1 MPSAPKVS
9 QSVNRVCVM
18 KLTDPENIRS
28 LTIAWHGER
37 DRNGRPLVPENILN
51 RMELVTTEEAW
62 GVLRKHGYN
71 YGFTG
76 DWKILHPEKVLVGRA
91 VTCRFVPTRVDLND
105 SVSKLVETEGRIGG
119 QNSWV
124 IDELIENDVV
134 VVDLFGK
141 IRNGT
146 FAGDNLSTAIQASTR
161 RGMIID
167 GGIRDSQGILPLE
180 EFNAF
185 VRGFD
190 PSAIADVT
198 LAEINGITRI
208 GEATCLPGDVVLGT
222 LTGVIFIPAHL
233 AEEVVTTS
241 EYIRL
246 KDEFGKLRLSEGV
259 YTPGEVDREFSA
271 AMNEDFERWKA
282 ENAKP

>member
-1 MPSAPKVS
+1 
-9 QSVNRVCVM
+9 M
-18 KLTDPENIRS
+18 KLTNPDNIRS
-28 LTIAWHGER
+28 LTTAWHGER
-37 DRNGRPLVPENILN
+37 DANGRPRVPEDILN

-62 GVLRKHGYN
+62 GVLRKNGYN
-71 YGFTG
+71 HSFTG
-76 DWKILHPEKVLVGRA
+76 NWEILHPGKALVGRA
-91 VTCRFVPTRVDLND
+91 VTCRFVPKREDLND
-105 SVSKLVETEGRIGG
+105 SVNGLVDMEGRIGG

-124 IDELIENDVV
+124 IDELSENDVV

-141 IRNGT
+141 IRDGT
-146 FAGDNLSTAIQASTR
+146 FAGDNLATAIQTNTR
-161 RGMIID
+161 RGMVVD
-167 GGIRDSQGILPLE
+167 GGIRDLQGILPLK

-208 GEATCLPGDVVLGT
+208 GDATCIPGDVVLGT
-222 LTGVIFIPAHL
+222 TTGVIFIPAHL

-246 KDEFGKLRLSEGV
+246 KDEFGKLRLSEGI
-259 YTPGEVDREFSA
+259 YTPGQVDREFSVE
-271 AMNEDFERWKA
+271 MNEDFDRWKA
-282 ENAKP
+282 ERL

>member
-1 MPSAPKVS
+1 
-9 QSVNRVCVM
+9 M

-62 GVLRKHGYN
+62 GVLRKPGYN

-76 DWKILHPEKVLVGRA
+76 DWKILHPDKVLVGRA

>member
-1 MPSAPKVS
+1 M
-9 QSVNRVCVM
+9 
-18 KLTDPENIRS
+18 
-28 LTIAWHGER
+28 
-37 DRNGRPLVPENILN
+37 
-51 RMELVTTEEAW
+51 
-62 GVLRKHGYN
+62 
-71 YGFTG
+71 
-76 DWKILHPEKVLVGRA
+76 
-91 VTCRFVPTRVDLND
+91 
-105 SVSKLVETEGRIGG
+105 
-119 QNSWV
+119 
-124 IDELIENDVV
+124 V

-146 FAGDNLSTAIQASTR
+146 FAGDNLSTAIQTSTR

-167 GGIRDSQGILPLE
+167 GGIRDAQGILPLE

-282 ENAKP
+282 EKAKA

>member
-1 MPSAPKVS
+1 MPKVS

-71 YGFTG
+71 FGFTG

-282 ENAKP
+282 EKAKA

>member
-1 MPSAPKVS
+1 MPKVS

-51 RMELVTTEEAW
+51 RMELGTTEEAW

-71 YGFTG
+71 FGFTG

-146 FAGDNLSTAIQASTR
+146 FAGDNLSTAIQTSTR

-282 ENAKP
+282 ENTKP

>member
-146 FAGDNLSTAIQASTR
+146 FAGDNLSTAIQTSTR

-246 KDEFGKLRLSEGV
+246 KDEFGRLRLSEGV

>member
-1 MPSAPKVS
+1 
-9 QSVNRVCVM
+9 M

-119 QNSWV
+119 HNSWV

-146 FAGDNLSTAIQASTR
+146 FAGDNLSTAIQTSTR